1 MSQYFPK
8 LYEPFGGDINLKVD
22 LSNHAAKSDLNNA
35 TGVDTS
41 KLAAKSNLASL
52 KAKFDKFYVDK
63 SKNVPTNLSNLKSK
77 VDTLDIDKLLINQI
91 IVPVDLSKLSNALKN
106 DLIKKDVDNAKSI
119 EVKMLDITNL
129 AIKTTLNA
137 KINEVKGE
145 IPCITNLTT
154 TTALTTVENEIPN
167 VSNLIKKTDYK
178 TNVN

>member
-1 MSQYFPK
+1 M
-8 LYEPFGGDINLKVD
+8 
-22 LSNHAAKSDLNNA
+22 
-35 TGVDTS
+35 
-41 KLAAKSNLASL
+41 
-52 KAKFDKFYVDK
+52 
-63 SKNVPTNLSNLKSK
+63 
-77 VDTLDIDKLLINQI
+77 
-91 IVPVDLSKLSNALKN
+91 KN
-106 DLIKKDVDNAKSI
+106 DVINKDVDNAKIKSI
-119 EVKMLDITNL
+119 GVKMPDITNL